1 MNVYG
6 NELLVHKS
14 KVSLGLGIKQRNW
27 FVFFFSLDFITC
39 ERFVMNCLA
48 LCFEWR
54 VLFYLFI
61 FWFIFFSR
69 FSFSYLCFMVSF
81 ESLWMSDNFFMVSIY
96 LSWIVLVILRLES
109 IFIPLK
115 TVNFDGWNF
124 EENAIFEFKIFAKR
138 NAFKNWRKKHFFFLM
153 IQYSV
158 HWCFLV
164 LFAILCCSHRLLSS
178 FYVSSFKIH
187 VSYKIVYVSY
197 SHHSIGFHVNKN
209 SLKRWKNPQE
219 MFITRIDPPLKSIKC
234 CVISIIAFNLLFD
247 RQLQAPYSL
256 KRPSK
261 RDSLSKW
268 IIVMAL
274 RWA

>member
-1 MNVYG
+1 MEMDFIGTTMYNRFLFCHSLLLLVFIFVSSVFFFLTIMNVYG

-138 NAFKNWRKKHFFFLM
+138 NAFKNWRKKHFFFSHDTVFCSLVFFGV
-153 IQYSV
+153 ICYS
-158 HWCFLV
+158 L
-164 LFAILCCSHRLLSS
+164 LFTQIVKFILCVQFQDSC
-178 FYVSSFKIH
+178 
-187 VSYKIVYVSY
+187 
-197 SHHSIGFHVNKN
+197 
-209 SLKRWKNPQE
+209 
-219 MFITRIDPPLKSIKC
+219 FI
-234 CVISIIAFNLLFD
+234 
-247 RQLQAPYSL
+247 
-256 KRPSK
+256 
-261 RDSLSKW
+261 
-268 IIVMAL
+268 
-274 RWA
+274 